1 MRFDTSV
8 VEVAVPIVFVVD
20 RHSPRRASLQSRLVE
35 EGYHTLAMQDAD
47 ETLQTLGCVRADLL
61 VVDARAVSDGAERF
75 LTALRSNP
83 TYAQLP
89 VLFVGAG
96 LTECLRLRPA
106 ARPGGV
112 LMEDQPLD
120 DVLLNVRSFVAPLME
135 PYN

>member
-1 MRFDTSV
+1 MNHRSPLSRRHELSYMRKTRGFAHLRRWRFFETGVQMRFDTSV

-35 EGYHTLAMQDAD
+35 EGYHTLAMTDAD
-47 ETLQTLGCVRADLL
+47 ETLQTLGCVRANLL

-96 LTECLRLRPA
+96 LT
-106 ARPGGV
+106 
-112 LMEDQPLD
+112 
-120 DVLLNVRSFVAPLME
+120 
-135 PYN
+135 